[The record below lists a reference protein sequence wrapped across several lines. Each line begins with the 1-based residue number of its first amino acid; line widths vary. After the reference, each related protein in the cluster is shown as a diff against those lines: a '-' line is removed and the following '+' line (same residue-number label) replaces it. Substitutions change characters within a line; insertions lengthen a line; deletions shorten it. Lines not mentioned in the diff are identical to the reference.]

1 MSEIAMLHEK
11 DPHGGDVQHPGA
23 GAGVAP
29 MSSSSS
35 AIYPSLKGKRV
46 VVTGG
51 GSGIGAGL
59 VEGFVRQGAQVVF
72 LDVAEADSRALVA
85 RFADA
90 PVAPRFLACDL
101 TDLGALKTTFAQI
114 EQEIGPVE
122 VLVNNAGNDD
132 RHTLAQVTPAY
143 WDDRINVN
151 LRHMLFCAQAV
162 APGMKAAGGGVIIN
176 FGSISWHLGL
186 PDLVLY
192 ETAKAGIEGMTRALA
207 RELGPDGTRVVC
219 IAPGNVKTPRQ
230 MKWYTPE
237 GEAEIVAAQCLK
249 GRIDPSHVA
258 SLVMFLA
265 SDDARMCTGHEYWID
280 AGWR

>member
-1 MSEIAMLHEK
+1 VNAAILHMNGTAQVTTSTA
-11 DPHGGDVQHPGA
+11 DQL
-23 GAGVAP
+23 
-29 MSSSSS
+29 

-59 VEGFVRQGAQVVF
+59 VEGLVRQGAQVVF
-72 LDVAEADSRALVA
+72 LDVAQADSEALVA
-85 RFADA
+85 RLSPDA
-90 PVAPRFLACDL
+90 EIAPRFIPCDL
-101 TDLGALKTTFAQI
+101 TDLQALKATFARI
-114 EQEIGPVE
+114 EAEVGPVQ

-132 RHTLAQVTPAY
+132 RHTLADVTPEY
-143 WDDRINVN
+143 WDGRMNVN

-162 APGMKAAGGGVIIN
+162 APGMKAMGGGVIIN

-186 PDLVLY
+186 PDLVIY

-219 IAPGNVKTPRQ
+219 ICPGNVKTPRQ

-249 GRIDPSHVA
+249 GRIEPAHVS
-258 SLVMFLA
+258 SLVNFLA
-265 SDDARMCTGHEYWID
+265 SDDASMCTGHEYWID